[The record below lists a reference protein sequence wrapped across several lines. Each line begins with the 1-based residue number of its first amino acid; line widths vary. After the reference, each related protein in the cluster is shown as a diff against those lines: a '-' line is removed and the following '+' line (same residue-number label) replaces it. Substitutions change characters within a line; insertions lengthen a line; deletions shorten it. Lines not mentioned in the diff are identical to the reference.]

1 MHLLALKVA
10 LVAKNPPVNSGDTRV
25 MGSIHGL
32 GRSPGGGI
40 YIYIYIIFS
49 SVQFSPSVM
58 SDSFQ
63 PHGLQHT
70 RLPCPSPTPRAY
82 SNSCPLSQ
90 RCHPTISS
98 SVVPYSSRL
107 QFFPA
112 SGSSPMSE
120 FFASD
125 SQSTGVSAS
134 ASVLPMHIQY
144 SLNTQ
149 VI

>member
-1 MHLLALKVA
+1 MHLLTLKVA
-10 LVAKNPPVNSGDTRV
+10 LVAKNPPVNSGDTKG

-40 YIYIYIIFS
+40 YIYIYIYIIFS
-49 SVQFSPSVM
+49 SVQFNRSVM
-58 SDSFQ
+58 SDSFR
-63 PHGLQHT
+63 PHRLQHT

-82 SNSCPLSQ
+82 SNSCPLSR
-90 RCHPTISS
+90 RCHP
-98 SVVPYSSRL
+98 SVIPYSSRL

-112 SGSSPMSE
+112 SGSSPVSE

-125 SQSTGVSAS
+125 GQSTGVSAS

-144 SLNTQ
+144 SLTTQ